1 MQTYASRGGRWSL
14 ARTIVI
20 LAAVSALG
28 ACAGETTAPAL
39 DTPSHAAAN
48 AAAPSPEPYTATV
61 DLVVERV
68 ADSPVYGTTV
78 RIGVTCST
86 SQVFDLIVDLEQRV
100 KTDGGNQ
107 QLVQGSSTWSAYP
120 CDQGKTSVIFAV
132 SSTHPKLDF
141 RPGRGKVRARIE
153 NYQPGVQPADITT
166 RVRIVADER

>member
-1 MQTYASRGGRWSL
+1 VVVEQIEGGNPKP
-14 ARTIVI
+14 AQHFPK
-20 LAAVSALG
+20 AAFLGWATKLRRKHPRSAIHAVYEACGFGFGLQRQLSALG
-28 ACAGETTAPAL
+28 ISCYVVCPQKL
-39 DTPSHAAAN
+39 D
-48 AAAPSPEPYTATV
+48 
-61 DLVVERV
+61 ER
-68 ADSPVYGTTV
+68 
-78 RIGVTCST
+78 
-86 SQVFDLIVDLEQRV
+86 QQRV